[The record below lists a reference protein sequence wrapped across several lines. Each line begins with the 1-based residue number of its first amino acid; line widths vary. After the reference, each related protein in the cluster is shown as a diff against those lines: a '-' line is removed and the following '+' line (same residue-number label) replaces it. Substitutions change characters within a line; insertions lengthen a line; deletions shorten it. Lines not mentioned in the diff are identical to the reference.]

1 MEKEDIFNVYD
12 KVFLE
17 LKNKFEPLLNVIRHE
32 YRTNENGS
40 ASRCEG
46 RFKLVASHKY
56 ISLWMVNSLE
66 KNNPYSLTI
75 AIGDNKSDYGFLL
88 TDYLSFRNIE
98 FDRSLIF
105 ANIVNVD
112 SLYYLILKLIDNLR
126 ELTQY
131 NEIDMLL
138 NSEYKLNV
146 PNNYFPYK

>member
-66 KNNPYSLTI
+66 KNNPNSLTI